1 MEIFQNEKAVLFKI
15 VYYGPGLCG
24 KTTNLQQV
32 FRRLQ
37 PEQRL
42 SDEIMEIPTQTDKT
56 LTFDFMPLT
65 IGKLGVYTVKLSF
78 YTVPGQVHYQASRK
92 LILQDVDG
100 LVFVA
105 DSQAAMRDEN
115 IRTLSEMNDFLKA
128 QGSENIPLVLQFN
141 KRDLHETM
149 NVQELAKDLQQND
162 EPWFEASALTGE
174 GVMETMQTIV
184 RMTVAN
190 ANPSK

>member
-1 MEIFQNEKAVLFKI
+1 MEIIRDEKAVLFKI

-24 KTTNLQQV
+24 KTTNLQQI
-32 FRRLQ
+32 FEKLK

-42 SDEIMEIPTQTDKT
+42 TQEIMTIPTQTDKT

-65 IGKLGVYTVKLSF
+65 IGKLGSYTVKLSF

-92 LILQDVDG
+92 IILQDVDG

-105 DSQAAMRDEN
+105 DSQVSMREEN
-115 IRTLSEMNDFLKA
+115 VKTLREMKEFLHA
-128 QGSENIPLVLQFN
+128 QGSENIPLVLQLN
-141 KRDLHETM
+141 KRDLSGVMTVDAM
-149 NVQELAKDLQQND
+149 LRDLQNGD
-162 EPWFEASALTGE
+162 EPFFAAAAIDGE
-174 GVMETMQTIV
+174 GVMETMQTVV

-190 ANPSK
+190 ANISK